1 MTKIIGLTGGIGS
14 GKTTVSRM
22 FEKLG
27 VPIFNSDLEAR
38 LIMNDKDI
46 ISKISLLFN
55 DIVIDENGLLDRK
68 KISNIVFKD
77 KEKLKEL
84 NAIIHPLIKSHFNNW
99 LKTHKNKKYVIK
111 ETAIL
116 FENNGQDL
124 CDATILVTAPDEVR
138 IQRVMNRDNKS
149 REEVLQVMANQ
160 MPETEKMKLA
170 NYLIV
175 NVDLKESCEKVYNLH
190 KKLNII

>member
-175 NVDLKESCEKVYNLH
+175 NVDLKESCEKIYNLH